1 MSVAYASQ
9 TLTSTGTIPTAND
22 TVTVG
27 GKVYT
32 YKASVTT
39 VDGEVDLGAN
49 AAEALA
55 NLKAA
60 INLGAGAG
68 SLYGSGTVVNPDVV
82 ADTLTATTLVVRAKV
97 PGTVGNFIAATE
109 ASTQLSWGAAVL
121 AGGTG
126 SIKDDIEALILAH
139 QMPAALEQQ
148 LRDLTDPLSAE

>member
-109 ASTQLSWGAAVL
+109 ASCRACGRHRLDQGRHRGADPRAPDACGAGAA
-121 AGGTG
+121 A
-126 SIKDDIEALILAH
+126 SRSD
-139 QMPAALEQQ
+139 
-148 LRDLTDPLSAE
+148 